1 MQTKERTASAM
12 MRAVCDCLQ
21 KEGLKAMVYGYLP
34 DEQADVELAGVV
46 GGGGGD
52 GGAHGDAAVGLDEAR
67 AEEVVAPRRLV
78 RVRLHHQLIRIR
90 N

>member
-1 MQTKERTASAM
+1 
-12 MRAVCDCLQ
+12 
-21 KEGLKAMVYGYLP
+21 MVYGYLP

-78 RVRLHHQLIRIR
+78 RVRLHTIEAIDQSDDDLVQERASKQASVVTVQ
-90 N
+90 